1 MINKCKVQIRM
12 RELYNVV
19 ESFKE
24 GDGKK
29 KVFCTQEIKSSV
41 RYPFLCFCFCNN
53 IVHASDRLSS
63 LRLSSLRL
71 SSLTHPLQRFIVCC
85 ALGQGL
91 ISGVWTRKIVQL
103 QLALSVGRTRAS
115 ASTTVEHGRTRST
128 PGESSPG

>member
-19 ESFKE
+19 ESLKE
-24 GDGKK
+24 EDEKCII
-29 KVFCTQEIKSSV
+29 CTQEIESSV
-41 RYPFLCFCFCNN
+41 RYPFLCLCFCNN
-53 IVHASDRLSS
+53 IVHASD
-63 LRLSSLRL
+63 RLSSLRL

-91 ISGVWTRKIVQL
+91 INRILTRKIMQL
-103 QLALSVGRTRAS
+103 QLALSVGRTRVS